1 MFAILMYVLGFLLLS
16 IPLPKSAGL
25 KRYAR
30 KMIHDSF
37 NLVLTIVILDF
48 FLTIVLSWQDVTWC
62 AIYGTTTNQCGMI
75 GIEAFQ
81 RKTYELIIAA
91 HQANVNTVNTW
102 ALITTGIVTI
112 GHAILGLATL
122 EPWDVLLAPYYGAQ
136 AGANIASQ
144 LGNIFGQISQLYG
157 VALVASDVLVYY
169 AEFIYLN
176 WGVLAALGVLL
187 CVFPFG
193 IGKRAGFFLVV
204 FPVVSFIMLPLQA
217 FLGPLIAQYMAGF
230 NASAGM
236 GFSVLQSFVDPSV
249 LGLLCVPAIY
259 FTFTTIATGSLAA
272 FSGASSIPIRGL
284 PSLGALGGR
293 FGSTLRQTGKQSF
306 GVAKKTKG
314 ILKDQYHSVKHGGH
328 EIGYSYILTGTTA
341 SGEKVEVR
349 ARKRGDGFVYPSKA
363 RTSSGK
369 VVNVN
374 QMVKEGRMEIRSS
387 TLPHAR
393 LRHDFKWGRDDTF
406 SRTRQAYRGHQTAAR
421 ARKYGEWQ
429 AEPAGPI
436 PAGTRGG
443 RPGAP
448 GEKRGG
454 ETTGREHAKTER
466 QTDRTGQTER
476 EKRTGEAPGRASSEH
491 MRSGPGP
498 GASRTS
504 ERKAPEA
511 PTGRTG
517 EEGKTT
523 EAPGSQTTE
532 QAASYEVNR
541 TVGEARYDT
550 NNTFRDN
557 WREHMRYR
565 GFGAEE
571 LRRHFI
577 ESFATWK
584 THGLGALDSHTA
596 EFFRLHVATSQTGQT
611 GTGEAPGR
619 EKAPGAAGASQ
630 FGQRGKEQ
638 GRAYR
643 EQEAQEK
650 ARQTGQT
657 GKTSEE
663 TVGQREQAPGRER
676 TEDAGRRAGQTREE
690 ETQRRARYQVNRSVA
705 EAKYDTTP
713 ELPDTWHRWHAGHG
727 LSHDALRE
735 DFIHSFATWKTHG
748 LGALDPHSAE
758 FFRLHAARF
767 RL

>member
-48 FLTIVLSWQDVTWC
+48 FLGIVLSWQDVVWC
-62 AIYGTTTNQCGMI
+62 SIYGTTTTQCGMI

-81 RKTYELIIAA
+81 KKTYELIIAA
-91 HQANVNTVNTW
+91 HQTNMNTVNTW
-102 ALITTGIVTI
+102 ALITTGIVTV
-112 GHAILGLATL
+112 GHAILGLATRS
-122 EPWDVLLAPYYGAQ
+122 PWDVLLAPYYGAQ

-157 VALVASDVLVYY
+157 VALVASDVFVYY

-176 WGVLAALGVLL
+176 WGVLAGLGVLL

-217 FLGPLIAQYMAGF
+217 FVGPLIAQYMAGF
-230 NASAGM
+230 TAGM
-236 GFSVLQSFVDPSV
+236 GFSVLGSFVDPNV
-249 LGLLCVPAIY
+249 IGLLCVPALY
-259 FTFTTIATGSLAA
+259 LTFTSLATGSLAA

-293 FGSTLRQTGKQSF
+293 FGATIRQTGKQTF
-306 GVAKKTKG
+306 TAAKKTKG
-314 ILKDQYHSVKHGGH
+314 ILKDQYRSVKHGGH
-328 EIGYSYILTGTTA
+328 EVGYSYTLTGTTA
-341 SGEKVEVR
+341 SGERVEVR

-363 RTSSGK
+363 RTTSGK
-369 VVNVN
+369 VVNVD
-374 QMVKEGRMEIRSS
+374 QMVEEGRMEIRSS
-387 TLPHAR
+387 ALPHAR
-393 LRHDFKWGRDDTF
+393 LRHGFKWGRDDAF
-406 SRTRQAYRGHQTAAR
+406 SRARGAYDTHQTKKR
-421 ARKYGEWQ
+421 GEWT
-429 AEPAGPI
+429 AGPGPI
-436 PAGTRGG
+436 PKGTRGG

-448 GEKRGG
+448 GEKRRG
-454 ETTGREHAKTER
+454 ETTGREHAKRER

-476 EKRTGEAPGRASSEH
+476 EKWTGEAPGRASSEH
-491 MRSGPGP
+491 VRSGPGP
-498 GASRTS
+498 GASRT
-504 ERKAPEA
+504 

-517 EEGKTT
+517 KEGKTT

-532 QAASYEVNR
+532 QAASHEVNR

-550 NNTFRDN
+550 NSTFRDK

-577 ESFATWK
+577 DSFATWK
-584 THGLGALDSHTA
+584 THGLGALDAGTA
-596 EFFRLHVATSQTGQT
+596 AFFRVHMAGEAPRDEASQTGQT

-630 FGQRGKEQ
+630 FSQRGKEQ
-638 GRAYR
+638 GREYR

-650 ARQTGQT
+650 ARQTRQT

-663 TVGQREQAPGRER
+663 TFSQREQAPGRER
-676 TEDAGRRAGQTREE
+676 TKEAETGAGQTREE
-690 ETQRRARYQVNRSVA
+690 ETQRQAQYAVNRSVA
-705 EAKYDTTP
+705 EAKYDTNP
-713 ELPDTWHRWHAGHG
+713 ELQQKWHAGHR
-727 LSHDALRE
+727 LAHDIDASRE
-735 DFIHSFATWKTHG
+735 DFIHSFTTWKTHG
-748 LGALDPHSAE
+748 LGALNPHSAE